1 MNKLILLATLLIWT
15 ATGHV
20 SAQTAED
27 GVKLALEGKFP
38 EAMAVWEAIGDA
50 ISLRNIGGV
59 YISGVLGSQ
68 NLEAAR
74 DYLERAANMN
84 DAQAMLSLGY
94 IHLNGAGTPADLA
107 TAKGWFVR
115 ASDLGLPEA
124 KYMVSQLILD
134 RPNSESDV
142 LHAIELLQASANAGF
157 PKSLVKVGDLLR
169 SGTYTEQDV
178 NKALSYYQ
186 AAADNGVAEAL
197 NTIGDIYLFAE
208 LGEADTGKALTA
220 YNRAIE
226 KGVKASMYSA
236 AFLLYSSPDANQNTL
251 SRAYDLAKTAALAWD
266 EQAQLLL
273 GRMYIE
279 GRYISRNMEEAFFW
293 LDLAASAGVFE
304 AHHLRALAA
313 TELGSKA
320 VEKLHARAR
329 MWFDENHSTPH
340 THRLLTNN
348 QHRFQ

>member
-1 MNKLILLATLLIWT
+1 MNKLILLATFSLW
-15 ATGHV
+15 AFAAHV

-27 GVKLALEGKFP
+27 GVRLAREGKFQ
-38 EAMAVWEAIGDA
+38 EAITVWEEIGDA

-59 YISGVLGSQ
+59 YISGVLGSED
-68 NLEAAR
+68 LETAR
-74 DYLERAANMN
+74 DYFEQAANLN

-94 IHLNGAGTPADLA
+94 IHLSGAGVPKDLA

-134 RPNSESDV
+134 NPHSESDA
-142 LHAIELLQASANAGF
+142 LHAIELLQASAGAGF
-157 PKSLVKVGDLLR
+157 PKALVRVGDLLR

-186 AAADNGVAEAL
+186 AAADSGIAEAL

-208 LGEADTGKALTA
+208 LGAANVDKALTS
-220 YNRAIE
+220 YNKAIE
-226 KGVKASMYSA
+226 KGVKSSMYST
-236 AFLLYSSPDANQNTL
+236 AFLIYSNPGSNENAL
-251 SRAYDLAKTAALAWD
+251 SRAYELAKTAALAWD

-279 GRYISRNMEEAFFW
+279 GRYISRNAEEAFFW

-304 AHHLRALAA
+304 AHHLRALAEM
-313 TELGSKA
+313 ELGPVAAK
-320 VEKLHARAR
+320 EIHTRAR
-329 MWFDENHSTPH
+329 MWFEENHSTPH
-340 THRLLTNN
+340 THRLITNN
-348 QHRFQ
+348 EHRFK